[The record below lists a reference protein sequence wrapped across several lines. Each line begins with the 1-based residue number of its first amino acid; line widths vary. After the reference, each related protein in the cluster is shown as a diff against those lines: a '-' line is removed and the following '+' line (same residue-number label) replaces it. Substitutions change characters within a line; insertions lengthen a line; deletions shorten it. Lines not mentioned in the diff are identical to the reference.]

1 MLTLTRTTI
10 DQIST
15 LVDISKAAF
24 DSDVAV
30 GAPSVGGPPEY
41 DSVAWHVEMMEQGH
55 LFTAMAEDAIVGGA
69 VLFRDENNPSFL
81 YVGRI
86 FISPVHFKKGYGM
99 ELMKQIEAMDSN
111 ITTWCLDTPTWN
123 RRTNRL
129 YHKLGYVET
138 KREDD
143 MVFYQKGSW

>member
-1 MLTLTRTTI
+1 MLTLTRTTK
-10 DQIST
+10 DQIPT

-41 DSVAWHVEMMEQGH
+41 DSAAWHVEMMEQGH
-55 LFTAMAEDAIVGGA
+55 LFTATAEGAIVGGA
-69 VLFRDENNPSFL
+69 VLFRDDKNPSFL

-86 FISPVHFKKGYGM
+86 FISPDHFGKGYGM
-99 ELMKQIEAMDSN
+99 ELMKQIETMDPN
-111 ITTWCLDTPTWN
+111 VTTWCLDTPTWN
-123 RRTNRL
+123 RRTNRF

-143 MVFYQKGSW
+143 MVFYQKGSL